1 MITQRGFTLSGTR
14 HSRHGICLP
23 SVLVQVFAPSAGRT
37 IARGA
42 EHEANAQAAMASA
55 AGEKMFMTSLGII
68 LQACAEASQRI
79 ANRATM

>member
-1 MITQRGFTLSGTR
+1 
-14 HSRHGICLP
+14 LP

-37 IARGA
+37 FARGA

-55 AGEKMFMTSLGII
+55 AGEKIFMTSLGII

-79 ANRATM
+79 AIRATM